1 VVRRGGPLS
10 TLLAVDLPL
19 FLAATVSVL
28 IFYAAS
34 QAGAGRGL
42 KPLVHLPALMATGIG
57 LSASNARAVLTGLA
71 RPGGTFLRTP
81 KYALAA
87 PGESW
92 RAKRYRAARSRSVV
106 LEGALTG
113 YLGLCL
119 ALAVAD
125 GMWASLPFLWLFFQ
139 GYGFLFWL
147 SVAPERGAWRAA
159 LRGWAGRRLAPWRA
173 RA

>member
-1 VVRRGGPLS
+1 
-10 TLLAVDLPL
+10 
-19 FLAATVSVL
+19 VL
-28 IFYAAS
+28 VFYAAS

-42 KPLVHLPALMATGIG
+42 RSLALVPVLMATGIG
-57 LSASNARAVLTGLA
+57 LSASNARAVLTGLV
-71 RPGGTFLRTP
+71 RPGGAFLRTP

-92 RAKRYRAARSRSVV
+92 RAKRYRAPRSRSLL
-106 LEGALTG
+106 LEGALTA
-113 YLGLCL
+113 YLAACI

-147 SVAPERGAWRAA
+147 SVAPERGAWRSA
-159 LRGWAGRRLAPWRA
+159 LRRWTGRRLAPWRA